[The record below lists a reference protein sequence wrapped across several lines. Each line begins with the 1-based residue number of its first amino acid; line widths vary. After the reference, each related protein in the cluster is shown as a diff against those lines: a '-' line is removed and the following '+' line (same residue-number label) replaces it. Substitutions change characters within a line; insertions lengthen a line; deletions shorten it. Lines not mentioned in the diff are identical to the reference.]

1 MHSFIGDL
9 RREHGEIITL
19 MKILSA
25 EVHRIA
31 GDEVPNYRVMHDVL
45 FYMTRYPDLFHHPK
59 EELLFDRLLALTDEP
74 RELIAQLRGEHVE
87 TAAMGTKLLELLRS
101 VLSEQ
106 VVSQREIYAALSDY
120 VRGQRFHITK
130 EETEVFRLAE
140 DHLTEADWHEL
151 DQRIATDFSAFS
163 RELSARYARMHR
175 DICAEAVGTP

>member
-31 GDEVPNYRVMHDVL
+31 GDEVPNYRVMHDIL

-59 EELLFDRLLALTDEP
+59 EELLFDRLLERTDEP
-74 RELIAQLRGEHVE
+74 RELIAQLRDEHVE
-87 TAAMGTKLLELLRS
+87 IAAKGTRLLELLRS

-106 VVSQREIYAALSDY
+106 VVSQREIYAALNDY
-120 VRGQRFHITK
+120 VRGQRFHISN
-130 EETEVFRLAE
+130 EETDVFRLAE
-140 DHLTEADWHEL
+140 DHLTEADWEEL
-151 DQRIATDFSAFS
+151 NLRIETDFGEFS
-163 RELSARYARMHR
+163 RELSARYARMHQ
-175 DICAEAVGTP
+175 DICAEATG